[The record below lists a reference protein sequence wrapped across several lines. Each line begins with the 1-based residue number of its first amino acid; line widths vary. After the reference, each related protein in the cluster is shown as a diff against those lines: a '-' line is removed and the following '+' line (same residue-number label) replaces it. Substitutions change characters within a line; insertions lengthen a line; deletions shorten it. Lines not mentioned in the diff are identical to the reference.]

1 MVNSA
6 CEKAE
11 FIFIKLFSFI
21 SLFVKFI
28 INLMFNENFL
38 NKNKDLLFY

>member
-6 CEKAE
+6 REKAE

-28 INLMFNENFL
+28 INLMLNENFL